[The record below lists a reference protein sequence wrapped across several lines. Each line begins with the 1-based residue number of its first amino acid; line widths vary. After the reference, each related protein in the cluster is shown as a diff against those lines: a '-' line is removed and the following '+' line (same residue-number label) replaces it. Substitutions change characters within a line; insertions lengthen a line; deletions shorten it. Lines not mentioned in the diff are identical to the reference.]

1 MRVNLKKIQRK
12 RVFSDELKR
21 KIVKEFEKGEI
32 TIKEISNFYQ
42 VNVSAIYKWIYKYSR
57 YQKKSIQIVEM
68 TKSSTQKIKDL
79 EFRIKDLER
88 AVGQKQMNI
97 DFLEKM
103 IDIAKDEYDIDIK
116 KNSSTPQSTGSE
128 STKKN

>member
-1 MRVNLKKIQRK
+1 MRTNLRRIQKKRQ
-12 RVFSDELKR
+12 FSEDLKR

-32 TIKEISNFYQ
+32 TIKEISKFYE
-42 VNVSAIYKWIYKYSR
+42 VSSKSVYNWIYKFSNFR
-57 YQKKSIQIVEM
+57 KQPIQIVEM

-79 EFRIKDLER
+79 ESRIRELER
-88 AVGQKQMNI
+88 TVGVKQMNI

-103 IDIAKDEYDIDIK
+103 IEIAKDEYDIDIK

-128 STKKN
+128 PTKNK

>member
-116 KNSSTPQSTGSE
+116 KNSSTPQSTGFE